1 MIKNIWSCLTRQ
13 LRAINAYHSVHND
26 LGRLSNRSLADI
38 GISRC
43 QIDYYAIRAYYK
55 AKEG

>member
-1 MIKNIWSCLTRQ
+1 MIKKIWGRLTRR
-13 LRAINAYHSVHND
+13 LRAINAYYSVHND